1 MRGEMLLQRYLS
13 FHRLKMASWAIVRFV
28 IVFGLCFVILY
39 PLLLKLLNALMSPE
53 DFIDPTVRY
62 IPRELTTYYIEKAWS
77 QMQFMRSAA
86 TTLMLSLVVSVLQ
99 LLVCTIAGYGFA
111 RFQFKGKA
119 LLFGAVMFTL
129 LVPPHTIMTSLFMN
143 FRFFNV
149 FGFQMN
155 LIDTFWPFLILSAT
169 GLGLK
174 NGLYIYLLRQFFIG
188 MPKELE
194 EAAYMDGS
202 GPMRTFFRIMLPNSV
217 PMLITVFVFSFSWQW
232 TDTFYSGLF
241 FNNLMTLSK
250 ALLANIQFVQ
260 TDPIEYSVLR
270 NTGSLLIIAPL
281 LLIFVVAQRKLIQGI
296 ERSGLVG

>member
-1 MRGEMLLQRYLS
+1 MKGEMLLQRYLS
-13 FHRLKMASWAIVRFV
+13 FHRLKMAGWAIVRFV

-62 IPRELTTYYIEKAWS
+62 IPRELTTYYIEKAWN
-77 QMQFMRSAA
+77 QMQFLRSAA

-111 RFQFKGKA
+111 RFQFKGRA

-174 NGLYIYLLRQFFIG
+174 NGLYIYLMRQFFTG

-232 TDTFYSGLF
+232 TDTFYSSLF

-270 NTGSLLIIAPL
+270 NTGGLLIIAPL

>member
-1 MRGEMLLQRYLS
+1 MKGEMLLQRYLS
-13 FHRLKMASWAIVRFV
+13 FHRLKTASWAIVRFV

-62 IPRELTTYYIEKAWS
+62 IPRELTTYYIEKAWN
-77 QMQFMRSAA
+77 QMQFLRSAA

-111 RFQFKGKA
+111 RFQFKGRA

-174 NGLYIYLLRQFFIG
+174 NGLYIYLLRQFFTG

-232 TDTFYSGLF
+232 TDTFYSSLF

-250 ALLANIQFVQ
+250 ALLANIQFIQ

-270 NTGSLLIIAPL
+270 NTGGLLIIAPL